1 VEEMKRLCEKADIIC
16 PNITEACLLLHQPY
30 KESFSEKEIKKM
42 LKELCKFGSQKAIMT
57 GVSLQKNSIGAYG
70 YDADNDTY
78 TYYFT

>member
-1 VEEMKRLCEKADIIC
+1 MDTFLLINNEE
-16 PNITEACLLLHQPY
+16 
-30 KESFSEKEIKKM
+30 EIKKM

-78 TYYFT
+78 TYYFTEEEKELFEQLKSISKFNPRTAK